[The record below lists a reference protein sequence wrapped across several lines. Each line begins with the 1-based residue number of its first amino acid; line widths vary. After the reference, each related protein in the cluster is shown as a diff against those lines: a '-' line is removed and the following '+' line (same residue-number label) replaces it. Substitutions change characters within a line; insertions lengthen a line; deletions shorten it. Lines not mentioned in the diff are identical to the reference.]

1 MLPAMP
7 RRLPSLALAGA
18 ALAAVVLPLS
28 AQAAGLPN
36 ISVWSGK
43 TKKKQD
49 PVTMYQTAPGKA
61 AFFNLTVQC
70 KIPGGTTTGQTLT
83 LHGVPKNGKLNA
95 KTTKAL
101 NSGASAG
108 TLSVTTT
115 AAAKH
120 KAVGKVSW
128 ALPAALG
135 GCKGSDT
142 YSLKYSVSHGG

>member
-1 MLPAMP
+1 MP

-18 ALAAVVLPLS
+18 ALAAVALPLA
-28 AQAAGLPN
+28 AQAAAVPN
-36 ISVWSGK
+36 ISVWNGK
-43 TKKKQD
+43 TKQKKNL
-49 PVTMYQTAPGKA
+49 VTMYQTAPGKA
-61 AFFNLTVQC
+61 AYFNLTVNC
-70 KIPGGTTTGQTLT
+70 KMPDGTTTGQTLE
-83 LHGVPKNGKLNA
+83 LHGVPKNGKLKA

-101 NSGASAG
+101 NSGASAA

-120 KAVGKVSW
+120 KAVGTVSW
-128 ALPAALG
+128 SLPAALG